1 MGLFGFFFIY
11 FVRPELVYFSF
22 SIIDKSFSIIDNSNI
37 SALTLLHI
45 FIAVSPS
52 SIIISE
58 GAGPD

>member
-1 MGLFGFFFIY
+1 MGLFGFFFTY
-11 FVRPELVYFSF
+11 FFKPELVYFSF
-22 SIIDKSFSIIDNSNI
+22 SIIDNPNM